1 LKSNFT
7 CRHRRHRRGC
17 PAGHCRGAFA
27 ASLSKAA
34 PCRYR
39 CAFETRIQ
47 VMTFDDFIAQGWQDH
62 ADDAAGVAARL
73 QAEGPARV
81 ENEAQIVP
89 LAALA
94 QHVFGDHLGHW
105 QAGIDFQHGLARLPV
120 FDPDGA
126 SGQAVRRLVA
136 SLALAGGSDDHRDA
150 LGASDRV
157 RVSALAAGSL
167 AGRDAPRA
175 AELLQQALAGVDAH
189 VLPGTDPA
197 IRTLAAVANN
207 VACALELKSPRS
219 AAERATMILA
229 AQTARRYWEQAGSW
243 LEVERAEYR
252 LAMTWL
258 QAGDPLLARR
268 HAQQCLELVQANAG
282 PALELFYAWEA
293 LGVVD
298 RAAGN
303 ANGHATALAQ
313 ARVAYAA
320 LDAGDRGGCQVELD
334 KLAAGSP

>member
-1 LKSNFT
+1 MTTDFDTFLT
-7 CRHRRHRRGC
+7 TAWDEH
-17 PAGHCRGAFA
+17 A
-27 ASLSKAA
+27 AD
-34 PCRYR
+34 P
-39 CAFETRIQ
+39 
-47 VMTFDDFIAQGWQDH
+47 
-62 ADDAAGVAARL
+62 AGVAARL
-73 QAEGPARV
+73 ASSGIGLVRTSTEVAAL
-81 ENEAQIVP
+81 AQ
-89 LAALA
+89 LA
-94 QHVFGDHLGHW
+94 QHVFGDHLGRW
-105 QAGIDFQHGLARLPV
+105 QAGIDFQHGLARLAV

-126 SGQAVRRLVA
+126 SGQAVRRLAA

-150 LGASDRV
+150 FGASDRV

-175 AELLQQALAGVDAH
+175 AELLQQALAEVDAH

-219 AAERATMILA
+219 AAERETMILA
-229 AQTARRYWEQAGSW
+229 AQTARRFWQQAGGW

-258 QAGDPLLARR
+258 QAGDPLQARR
-268 HAQQCLELVQANAG
+268 HAQQCLEIVQANAG
-282 PALELFYAWEA
+282 PALEQFFAWEA
-293 LGVVD
+293 LGAAD

-303 ANGHATALAQ
+303 ADGHASALAQ
-313 ARVAYAA
+313 AREAYAA
-320 LDAGDRGGCQVELD
+320 LNADDRGWCQAELD